1 MREKGYRTMLK
12 VRLETLCY
20 IIAKAREL
28 QAKEQ
33 VVFPDTSSG
42 SGDDW
47 AMQVLADHMDDLSL
61 QELKAAVEDL
71 SPEQQ
76 AELVAL
82 MWLGRGDYALEE
94 WGEANREALAQYFDN
109 QNTVKYLLAH
119 PMISDH
125 LEEGLIAHGYSCED

>member
-1 MREKGYRTMLK
+1 MLK

-20 IIAKAREL
+20 IIAKAREF

-33 VVFPDTSSG
+33 VVFPDNYSV

-47 AMQVLADHMDDLSL
+47 AMQVLADHRDDMGL
-61 QELKAAVEDL
+61 QEIKVAVEDL

-94 WGEANREALAQYFDN
+94 WEEANAEALEQYYDHK
-109 QNTVKYLLAH
+109 NTTGYLMAH
-119 PMISDH
+119 PMVSDH
-125 LEEGLIAHGYSCED
+125 LEEGLIAQGYSCDD

>member
-1 MREKGYRTMLK
+1 MLK

-20 IIAKAREL
+20 IIAKAREC

-33 VVFPDTSSG
+33 VVIPDTPSG

-47 AMQVLADHMDDLSL
+47 AMQVLADHIGDMSA
-61 QELKAAVEDL
+61 QEIKAAVEDL

-76 AELVAL
+76 AEMVAL
-82 MWLGRGDYALEE
+82 MWLGRGDYVLEE
-94 WGEANREALAQYFDN
+94 WEEANAEALDQYMDGK
-109 QNTVKYLLAH
+109 NTTEYLLSH
-119 PMISDH
+119 PMVSDH